1 MESFKRR
8 KPEDGNEAAKAVK
21 RFYGYRCRREHCGS
35 SRRRV
40 RLGWGQGQ
48 RLPRGIQH
56 LKDCNDDPK
65 KADGTAKDLHD
76 ENLYKEAGVLCISQG
91 GSTAHDAH
99 ADSTEEVRQAHCKAS
114 PKHGVTW
121 RDGKGALISNQI
133 RGGKEGKGPTWTNG
147 TSHHP
152 NSAKQAKEYQNE
164 ESKLGCALEGESSV
178 KPGFSAFT
186 HPPTCMVVPMAN
198 SLGVSSTER
207 LRKAEK

>member
-1 MESFKRR
+1 MESFKRG
-8 KPEDGNEAAKAVK
+8 KPEDEKEAAKAVQG
-21 RFYGYRCRREHCGS
+21 FYGYRCRREHCGS

-40 RLGWGQGQ
+40 RLHWGQGQ

-99 ADSTEEVRQAHCKAS
+99 ADSTEEVRQAHCEAS

-121 RDGKGALISNQI
+121 RDGKRALILNQTQEN
-133 RGGKEGKGPTWTNG
+133 EGKGPTWTNG
-147 TSHHP
+147 TSQHP
-152 NSAKQAKEYQNE
+152 NSAKQAKEYHNE

-178 KPGFSAFT
+178 KPQFSAFT
-186 HPPTCMVVPMAN
+186 HPPTCMVISMAN
-198 SLGVSSTER
+198 SLGVSSTEG
-207 LRKAEK
+207 LREAEK